1 MKNHLH
7 IFKRKQ
13 INYNRRMVETL
24 NSTYLSLF
32 IQNTIEE
39 HDDEKEVFIFTHDH
53 NNGPIR

>member
-7 IFKRKQ
+7 IFKLKK
-13 INYNRRMVETL
+13 INYNRQMVGTL

-39 HDDEKEVFIFTHDH
+39 HDDEKEVFILTHDH
-53 NNGPIR
+53 NNGSIR